1 MAMND
6 RELLEFIAA
15 QVGIITADVS
25 ELKTDVSE
33 LKTDVSGLKTDVSGL
48 KEGQSNLEDEL
59 KSLKK
64 VVIDMEEN
72 HGKKITLL
80 LDGYKQNA
88 NKLDRIEKEVSKHE
102 EIILRRIK

>member
-33 LKTDVSGLKTDVSGL
+33 LKTDVSGLK
-48 KEGQSNLEDEL
+48 EGQKSLEDEL
-59 KSLKK
+59 KSVKK

-88 NKLDRIEKEVSKHE
+88 DKLDRIEKEVSLHE
-102 EIILRRIK
+102 EIILRRVE